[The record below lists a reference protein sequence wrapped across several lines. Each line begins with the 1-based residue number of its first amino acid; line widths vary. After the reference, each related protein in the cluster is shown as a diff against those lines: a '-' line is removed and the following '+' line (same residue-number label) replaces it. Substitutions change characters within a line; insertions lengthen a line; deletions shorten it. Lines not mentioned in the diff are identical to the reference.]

1 MHPRTQEVLAYLDD
15 QRAAL
20 KTALDDMPPS
30 LRSER
35 PAADRWSAAEV
46 LEHLVLVEAR
56 IGTLLEGHLAKARKA
71 GLEAERETT
80 PILPTFDAAAMLD
93 RTRTFTASTAS
104 MPQGAMDASAAW
116 AALQT
121 KREEVKAL
129 ILSAD
134 GLALGDIQI
143 PNSRFGTL
151 NFYQWVLFLGAHE
164 GRHAAQIEEV
174 MAKLTMD

>member
-1 MHPRTQEVLAYLDD
+1 MHPRTLEVLAYLDE

-30 LRSER
+30 LRAER
-35 PAADRWSAAEV
+35 PAPGRWSAAEV
-46 LEHLVLVEAR
+46 LEHLVLVETR
-56 IGTLLEGHLAKARKA
+56 IGKLLEGHLAKAREA
-71 GLEAERETT
+71 GLAPEHETT
-80 PILPTFDAAAMLD
+80 PILPSFDAPAMLD

-104 MPQGAMDASAAW
+104 IPQGAMDAGAAW
-116 AALQT
+116 DALQT
-121 KREEVKAL
+121 EREDLKAL

-164 GRHAAQIEEV
+164 RRHAAQIEEV